1 MPLNVLVVDDSSVMR
16 AMIIKTM
23 RMSGLDLGEV
33 HQAANGQEGLD
44 AARDNWVDLVVADIN
59 MPIMNGEEMIDQ
71 MKADPELAHLPT
83 IVISTEG
90 SATRIGRLERKG
102 VKFIHKPFTPE
113 IIRDTI
119 KALTEIDG
127 DAAAPTMTGTGDDD
141 DPESF

>member
-23 RMSGLDLGEV
+23 RMSGLDLGDV

-59 MPIMNGEEMIDQ
+59 MPVMNGEEMIDQ
-71 MKADPELAHLPT
+71 MRADAELADTPI

-90 SATRIGRLERKG
+90 SATRIERLERKG

-113 IIRDTI
+113 IIRDAI
-119 KALTEIDG
+119 KSLTGIEIEV
-127 DAAAPTMTGTGDDD
+127 APTMLDTGDDD
-141 DPESF
+141 DPQSF